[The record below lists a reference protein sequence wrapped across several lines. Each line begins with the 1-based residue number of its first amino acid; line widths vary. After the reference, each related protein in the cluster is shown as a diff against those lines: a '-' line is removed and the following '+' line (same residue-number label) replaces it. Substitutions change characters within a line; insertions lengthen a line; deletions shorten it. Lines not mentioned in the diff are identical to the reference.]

1 MIDMEIEKY
10 RCRDRDMDVDID
22 IIDIYNRYVFFSI
35 YVSGKEQIWEIMC
48 WPGSFRKLKA
58 VPRIRTDHQGLW
70 WNTKAGYKADSKKGH
85 KMLH

>member
-48 WPGSFRKLKA
+48 
-58 VPRIRTDHQGLW
+58 
-70 WNTKAGYKADSKKGH
+70 
-85 KMLH
+85 